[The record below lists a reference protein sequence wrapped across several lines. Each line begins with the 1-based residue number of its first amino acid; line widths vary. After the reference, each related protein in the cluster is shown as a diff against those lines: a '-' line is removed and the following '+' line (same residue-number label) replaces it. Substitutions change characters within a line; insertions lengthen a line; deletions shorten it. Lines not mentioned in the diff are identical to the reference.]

1 MSTRHLS
8 RSIVVQSL
16 YEWDFLDKKPDLKEI
31 VKRNLE
37 EFGKK
42 LKDKKFVWELVNG
55 IVKNLED
62 IDKIIQAAAPQWPLE
77 KMGTIERNILRL
89 GLYELL
95 FGDKKAVPPK
105 VAIDEAIELAKEF
118 VNETSGKFVNGVLG
132 AVFREM
138 EKDKEAKNKKNEND

>member
-42 LKDKKFVWELVNG
+42 LKDKKFVWELVSG